1 MAEKESRPGASR
13 AADTAANKA
22 GQDSASEYS
31 TESPTSEIDYDA
43 LLDGNMSGPEE
54 IESKAAV
61 EAAAEAMGRAGR
73 RIFWSA
79 GELLAAD
86 LPDPVWIVPNL
97 LPAGLSVLAGRPKL
111 GKSWLALQVAIA
123 VGTGGI
129 VLGERVQKRRVLYLA
144 LEDGDKRLK
153 SRLSQLQCPSD
164 AAFDF
169 LTEWPALIESG
180 LDHLI
185 RMIEANGYELVI
197 ADTLA
202 RWAAMRRSEDEHLV
216 ARRLADLQRYTQDN
230 GIGCLL
236 VDHHRKA
243 GISGIQDVID
253 DVMGATS
260 KTGVADA
267 ALGLYRAR
275 GQQGA
280 ELKLT
285 GRDVMD
291 RELAVQFDPQLCCW
305 QLLGE
310 ASDVKANTL
319 QHAILDALTETFGG
333 ESTCSEVARFLGKDR
348 ANVYRELQELVSKGK
363 LQRQP
368 KAGREVQYRVI
379 END

>member
-1 MAEKESRPGASR
+1 MAEKDSRPGASR
-13 AADTAANKA
+13 AADTAANRA
-22 GQDSASEYS
+22 GQDSASEYT
-31 TESPTSEIDYDA
+31 TESPTSEIDFDA
-43 LLDGNMSGPEE
+43 LLDDSMSGPEE

-61 EAAAEAMGRAGR
+61 EAAAEAMGRSGR

-111 GKSWLALQVAIA
+111 GKSWLAMQIAIA

-144 LEDGDKRLK
+144 LEDGDRRLK
-153 SRLSQLQCPSD
+153 NRLGKIQSPSD
-164 AAFDF
+164 AAVDF

-185 RMIEANGYELVI
+185 RMIEAKGYELVI

-216 ARRLADLQRYTQDN
+216 ARRLADLQRYSQDN
-230 GIGCLL
+230 GIGSLL
-236 VDHHRKA
+236 VDHHRKP
-243 GISGIQDVID
+243 GLSGTQDVID

-267 ALGLYRAR
+267 ALGIYRAR
-275 GQQGA
+275 GQQSA
-280 ELKLT
+280 ELKLA

-291 RELAVQFDPQLCCW
+291 RELAVQFDPQLFCW

-319 QHAILDALTETFGG
+319 QHAILDAMTETYGG
-333 ESTCSEVARFLGKDR
+333 EATCSEVAKFLNKDR
-348 ANVYRELQELVSKGK
+348 GNVYREMQELLSKGK
-363 LQRQP
+363 LT
-368 KAGREVQYRVI
+368 KIAKVGREVPYRVL
-379 END
+379 ESE